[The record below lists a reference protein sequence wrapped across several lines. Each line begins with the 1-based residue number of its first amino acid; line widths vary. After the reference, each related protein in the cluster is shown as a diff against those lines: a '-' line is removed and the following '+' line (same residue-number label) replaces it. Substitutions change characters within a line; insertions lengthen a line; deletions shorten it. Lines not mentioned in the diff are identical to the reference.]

1 MAIIY
6 ALCLNE
12 MKKIRVLY
20 TIPNF
25 DTAGSGKA
33 LLHVAKRLDPSRFD
47 VHIVCMHS
55 RGSFFETVE
64 QSGISIH
71 ILNYTTPMK
80 PYIKGL
86 MVCYQIGKK
95 LKKIAPDIIHS
106 FHYAADYSEPLAA
119 KLAGIKWVYTKKN
132 MNWGGASKNAW
143 KLRSFLAT
151 AIAVQ
156 NTDMKKL
163 FFPNSKKTVLIP
175 RGVDVEIF
183 RPLEQ
188 NINLQEKWKIVPN
201 HRIVMC
207 VANLVPIK
215 GIDVLIKAFYK
226 MSTQN
231 PDWKL
236 MIVGD
241 CNNTYGNE
249 MMELT
254 KTLHLETKIVFCGKQ
269 NDIQDYLSLA
279 ELVVLPTLNKGRKEG
294 CPVALLEAMAS
305 AKNVLG
311 SNISGIKDQLQF
323 FPEHLVTAG
332 DVEAWYLALVTC
344 CSNTKEFNTNK
355 GNQFRNH
362 VLKNYKI
369 DAEVERCQDLYSKLT
384 K

>member
-1 MAIIY
+1 
-6 ALCLNE
+6 